1 MLLGG
6 ELVNMRSRRVVLGVV
21 LAGASAMMFA
31 AAARA
36 QTATDGAA
44 QFVQNLAAQAIATL
58 SRQNL
63 SLEQREQTFRDL
75 LRQGFD
81 LDFIG
86 RFVAGRYF
94 REMTPDQQADYQR
107 LFGDFLVKTYSGRLG
122 GYSGEQF
129 SVVATR
135 AAGQQDVL
143 VQSRI
148 DRPSGQPIGA
158 EWRVRTIGGAYKI
171 IDVTVEGVSMAVTQ
185 RAEFDSVLSRGGP
198 ESLLAALRARTNKL
212 PATARSG

>member
-1 MLLGG
+1 
-6 ELVNMRSRRVVLGVV
+6 MRSRRVVL
-21 LAGASAMMFA
+21 AGAAAMLLVNA
-31 AAARA
+31 AWA
-36 QTATDGAA
+36 QTAPDGAA
-44 QFVQNLAAQAIATL
+44 QFVQSLAAQAISTL
-58 SRQNL
+58 SRPNM
-63 SLEQREQTFRDL
+63 SLEAREDAFRTL

-94 REMTPDQQADYQR
+94 REMTPEQQADYQR
-107 LFGDFLVKTYSGRLG
+107 LFGDFVVRTYAGRLG

-129 SVVATR
+129 SVVSSR

-148 DRPSGQPIGA
+148 DRPSGPPIGA
-158 EWRVRTIGGAYKI
+158 EWRVRSISGAYKI
-171 IDVTVEGVSMAVTQ
+171 IDITVEGVSMAVTQ